1 MSRRFQILSS
11 LGLRII
17 AMVIMVIDHIAALMI
32 DFNLPINS
40 DVYLLM
46 RILGRIALPLFIFLA
61 FEAVR
66 YTCDINKYVRRMAL
80 MVMIMAVV
88 IAMMEFVLHISFPPK
103 NIFIDLI
110 SGVMLVYFFLH
121 PKKKNW
127 YYLLPTVYV
136 IITTILVYGNILYIP
151 AFMLADYSWFSL
163 LLFVGFY
170 LAHLIAKLFITR
182 STGIKDLNEPALAHI
197 EQFHTLYIYLSSVLL
212 LSVNLIWYILDIT
225 LPVMT
230 WNMRLQS
237 YSLLAAIFIL
247 IYNGRPGYR
256 ARWLQVFNY
265 AFYPLHLGLIAL
277 VLYLISI

>member
-66 YTCDINKYVRRMAL
+66 YTRDINKYVRRMAL

-110 SGVMLVYFFLH
+110 SGVMLVYFFLQ
-121 PKKKNW
+121 
-127 YYLLPTVYV
+127 
-136 IITTILVYGNILYIP
+136 IGR
-151 AFMLADYSWFSL
+151 
-163 LLFVGFY
+163 
-170 LAHLIAKLFITR
+170 AH
-182 STGIKDLNEPALAHI
+182 
-197 EQFHTLYIYLSSVLL
+197 V
-212 LSVNLIWYILDIT
+212 
-225 LPVMT
+225 
-230 WNMRLQS
+230 
-237 YSLLAAIFIL
+237 
-247 IYNGRPGYR
+247 
-256 ARWLQVFNY
+256 
-265 AFYPLHLGLIAL
+265 
-277 VLYLISI
+277 